1 MPHIPNLRTINDQ
14 GKSVSNLGAPLRR
27 DRASARDVRALPQ
40 GYLDTPNLIYS
51 DWLKKSGGIDQ
62 PVGSV
67 PSGTKVAVIG
77 GGIGGMAAAYELQ
90 KCGADVTLFESG
102 DRVGGRCYS
111 IALGSSDIAEMGAM
125 RFPPSEDLLYYYAA
139 ELGFKF
145 EDNFPDPGHYE
156 TFISYKGNGML
167 WPAGTQPPEA
177 FKKVHD
183 GWVDFVTNGVRKS
196 GQTAFVSATKLQEL
210 LRGIDKNPGNVAV
223 VTEAFQAYLDEF
235 GADSFYTGL
244 KKIFGKDHKWD
255 PPGGAV
261 WDDEDFTKF
270 GTLGVGS
277 GGFGPL
283 YTVGFNYIFRLIP
296 NGLETDQAIFPAGI
310 QRLCET
316 LRSRFVARGGS
327 VILGTP
333 AEISSVGGDHVVLS
347 VNGPTGKLKEKVDRV
362 IVATSTRS
370 MEMGQFLTGPNY
382 PESGNLPALSP
393 AAVEAVS
400 RIHVVSST
408 KLFVR
413 TKKFWSDSKYPRNI
427 LTDTKVP
434 QLYTL
439 NYGGKEGD
447 TETGMVLVTYTWQ
460 DDSTKT
466 LAFDDKKGLLEELK
480 RQLAL
485 VVQST
490 EFADYADQIVP
501 IEGDDDIQMIS
512 WQTEPGFF
520 GGFTLAQ
527 PGQDTYIQ
535 QVFFDFMKAKQAGDA
550 DSGVY
555 LATDC
560 ITFNGGWIDGALQ
573 SSLNAVSAVVLSVG
587 GKFNEHSANS
597 APINVLDPS
606 RYAY

>member
-14 GKSVSNLGAPLRR
+14 GKSVSNHGAPLRR
-27 DRASARDVRALPQ
+27 VRASARDVRALPQ

-67 PSGTKVAVIG
+67 PGGTKVAVIG

-235 GADSFYTGL
+235 GVDSFYTGL

-283 YTVGFNYIFRLIP
+283 YTIGFNYIFRLIP

-333 AEISSVGGDHVVLS
+333 AEISSVGPR
-347 VNGPTGKLKEKVDRV
+347 GPKLH
-362 IVATSTRS
+362 IWA
-370 MEMGQFLTGPNY
+370 
-382 PESGNLPALSP
+382 SGGTFREQTVHLC
-393 AAVEAVS
+393 
-400 RIHVVSST
+400 
-408 KLFVR
+408 
-413 TKKFWSDSKYPRNI
+413 
-427 LTDTKVP
+427 
-434 QLYTL
+434 
-439 NYGGKEGD
+439 
-447 TETGMVLVTYTWQ
+447 
-460 DDSTKT
+460 
-466 LAFDDKKGLLEELK
+466 
-480 RQLAL
+480 
-485 VVQST
+485 
-490 EFADYADQIVP
+490 FAD
-501 IEGDDDIQMIS
+501 G
-512 WQTEPGFF
+512 
-520 GGFTLAQ
+520 AQ
-527 PGQDTYIQ
+527 HFRLRT
-535 QVFFDFMKAKQAGDA
+535 
-550 DSGVY
+550 
-555 LATDC
+555 
-560 ITFNGGWIDGALQ
+560 
-573 SSLNAVSAVVLSVG
+573 
-587 GKFNEHSANS
+587 
-597 APINVLDPS
+597 
-606 RYAY
+606 